1 MRQSPGSVQV
11 QAAQAGL
18 QAVIWPELCRALL
31 RPVTHWPRREA
42 GMWMPKGIVLAAA
55 LLASICGLK
64 VVADEA
70 DRFGATTLSFNIPE
84 QPLASALQAYSA
96 ISGVAVLYASGM
108 ETDRRSASLE
118 GEYTREQALKM
129 LLGNSGLVPR
139 YARADAIALI
149 DPSLPNV
156 EEPPKSPLGKAD
168 MALDVLHVSGATGVS
183 PDRTA
188 LADYIEA
195 IQKDLQGAL
204 KKSGTTRDGNYRVG
218 LDLWVDPA
226 RTIRRTEVF
235 RSTGNPDRDAAVANV
250 LQGVV
255 LRQPAPARTPQPVRV
270 MIVVRSS
277 M

>member
-1 MRQSPGSVQV
+1 MIRKIRTPVSF
-11 QAAQAGL
+11 AATPDVCVAI
-18 QAVIWPELCRALL
+18 VL
-31 RPVTHWPRREA
+31 RPPFPGFKLRR
-42 GMWMPKGIVLAAA
+42 GTGLRMSRGIVLGAA
-55 LLASICGLK
+55 LLASIFGLK
-64 VVADEA
+64 VVADEV
-70 DRFGATTLSFNIPE
+70 DRFGSATLNFNIPE
-84 QPLASALQAYSA
+84 QPLASALQAYTA

-108 ETDRRSASLE
+108 ETDRRSASVD
-118 GEYTREQALKM
+118 GEYTREAALKT

-139 YARADAIALI
+139 YARADAIALV
-149 DPSLPNV
+149 DPSAPSV
-156 EEPPKSPLGKAD
+156 EDPPRSPLGKAD
-168 MALDVLHVSGATGVS
+168 MALDMLHVPGATNS
-183 PDRTA
+183 APDRVA

-235 RSTGNPDRDAAVANV
+235 RSTGSPERDAAVANV